1 MTNINRKTIAVH
13 KRVQHTADLFG
24 LSFPIRLEPTVYHLA
39 SLLAEGY
46 NGGYWHFYSL
56 SNGGFYMAP
65 KSESRFYV
73 SCENGFGGELS
84 PDALGI
90 VACLYAYSNLS
101 FGEGVFAQRCAEH
114 YHRLREYALV
124 HAEAGAILAAI
135 D

>member
-1 MTNINRKTIAVH
+1 MSITRKTIKSH
-13 KRVQHTADLFG
+13 HRSQHVADLFG
-24 LSFPIRLEPTVYHLA
+24 LHFPLALEPTIYGITDHLA
-39 SLLAEGY
+39 IAY
-46 NGGYWHFYSL
+46 CGGYWQFYEL
-56 SNGGFYMAP
+56 SNSGFYMAP

-124 HAEAGAILAAI
+124 HAEAGAIMAAI